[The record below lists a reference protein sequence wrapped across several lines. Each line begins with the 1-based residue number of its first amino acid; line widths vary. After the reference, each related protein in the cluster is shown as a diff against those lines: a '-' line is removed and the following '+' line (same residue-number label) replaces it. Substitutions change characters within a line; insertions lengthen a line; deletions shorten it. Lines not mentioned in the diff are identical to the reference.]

1 VVMVSESFRCRPFHR
16 DWSNLSKKVLVCKKF
31 IFFYRGPYVVMVSES
46 FRCRPS
52 PRDWCNLSQKVL
64 VCKKFMFLDRGPL
77 RGNGL
82 RIL

>member
-1 VVMVSESFRCRPFHR
+1 
-16 DWSNLSKKVLVCKKF
+16 
-31 IFFYRGPYVVMVSES
+31 VVMVSES

-52 PRDWCNLSQKVL
+52 PWDWSNLFQKIIFAKSICFGIGALYVVIVTESFGCRPSPRDWSNLSQKVL
-64 VCKKFMFLDRGPL
+64 VYKEFMFLDRGPL

>member
-1 VVMVSESFRCRPFHR
+1 VVMVA
-16 DWSNLSKKVLVCKKF
+16 
-31 IFFYRGPYVVMVSES
+31 ES

-64 VCKKFMFLDRGPL
+64 VYKEFLFLDRDPL
-77 RGNGL
+77 RGNGR

>member
-1 VVMVSESFRCRPFHR
+1 
-16 DWSNLSKKVLVCKKF
+16 
-31 IFFYRGPYVVMVSES
+31 VVMVSES

-52 PRDWCNLSQKVL
+52 PRDWSILSQKVYVFFIEALYVLMVSESFRCRPSPRHWSNLSQKVI

-82 RIL
+82 RILWR